1 MSSRRRQHGVAL
13 PLGARAPDP
22 KTVGG
27 REVSPLSARPPGP
40 FSQQP
45 EPAACPVPA
54 PRPGALSTS
63 LHASEHSAGPFCSK
77 PLTQV
82 PGPPLRPLPG
92 LGGTWGLPAGS
103 LWLWGLFLPLSPAL
117 RTRARPVPSLSPPL
131 SEQRS
136 RW

>member
-13 PLGARAPDP
+13 PLGARALDP

-63 LHASEHSAGPFCSK
+63 LHASELSAGAFCSK
-77 PLTQV
+77 PLTQI
-82 PGPPLRPLPG
+82 PGLPLRPLPG

-103 LWLWGLFLPLSPAL
+103 LWLWGRFLPPSPAL
-117 RTRARPVPSLSPPL
+117 RTRPAPSRPFLPP
-131 SEQRS
+131 
-136 RW
+136 